1 MSDLTGLILAGGQSR
16 RMGFDKGQIV
26 FRGLPLR
33 VFAYEQ
39 VKKAGVGEV
48 FISCREDQISELEGF
63 PVVVDIFPDSGPLG
77 AILSAFEKKPQSA
90 WLVLACDMPL
100 VRVETLQRL
109 ISSRNPTQQ
118 ATAFS
123 DETGRLQPLVSIWEP
138 SILPTVKS
146 VFFTQNRSPRRVLEL
161 SDIHP
166 IISGNPDEFANL
178 NDPESLLSVVLR
190 VLCGSNPT
198 QSK

>member
-39 VKKAGVGEV
+39 VKRAGVAEV
-48 FISCREDQISELEGF
+48 FISCREDQISALEGF
-63 PVVVDIFPDSGPLG
+63 PVLVDIFPDSGPLG

-90 WLVLACDMPL
+90 WLILACDMPL
-100 VRVETLQRL
+100 IQVETLQKL
-109 ISSRNPTQQ
+109 IWERNPTQQ

-138 SILPTVKS
+138 SILPTIKS

-161 SDIHP
+161 SDIHT
-166 IISGNPDEFANL
+166 ITWGNPDEFTNL
-178 NDPESLLSVVLR
+178 NDPESLLSVVLQ